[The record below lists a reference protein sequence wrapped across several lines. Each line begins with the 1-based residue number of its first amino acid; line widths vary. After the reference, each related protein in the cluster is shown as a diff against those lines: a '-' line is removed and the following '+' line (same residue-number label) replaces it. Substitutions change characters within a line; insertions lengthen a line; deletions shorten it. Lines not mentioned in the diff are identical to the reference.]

1 MITGNII
8 TDFSL
13 LILFLPLVGF
23 HHQYIFWETS
33 AAPGGLGL
41 HWCHFNY
48 PYFIPV
54 HALEYVHELGSRF
67 FS

>member
-13 LILFLPLVGF
+13 LILFLPLVAF
-23 HHQYIFWETS
+23 TINIFFGKRLP
-33 AAPGGLGL
+33 PGGLGL

-54 HALEYVHELGSRF
+54 HALEYVHELGS
-67 FS
+67 